1 MAPHRA
7 ELRRVRGV
15 WSTRAEN
22 GRHSGLLAVDPFRH
36 DRLRL
41 EAVEALDH
49 GGGVAL
55 DHEQFAGLLAQEALG
70 YGVREELVDAVVVAL
85 DAEQRA
91 RLPVEAELCPGIDL
105 EQLLERSD
113 PARQRDEGVGELGHR
128 RLALVH
134 GADYAH
140 VGHVAVS
147 DLAVDQ
153 RARDHARKLAARV
166 EYRVGE
172 HAHQADS
179 TAAIDHADPLRREQP
194 RQLRGGIAIGRPRA
208 GAGPAED
215 ADALHARQARLFGRR
230 GALHLAGPMTA
241 PIP

>member
-55 DHEQFAGLLAQEALG
+55 DHEQLAGLLAQEALG
-70 YGVREELVDAVVVAL
+70 YGMREELLDAVVVAL

-91 RLPVEAELCPGIDL
+91 RLPVEAELCPCIDL
-105 EQLLERSD
+105 EQLLER
-113 PARQRDEGVGELGHR
+113 
-128 RLALVH
+128 
-134 GADYAH
+134 
-140 VGHVAVS
+140 
-147 DLAVDQ
+147 
-153 RARDHARKLAARV
+153 
-166 EYRVGE
+166 
-172 HAHQADS
+172 AHQADP